1 MSLTL
6 LTLNES
12 KIYYD
17 LLFCFGGFFAFLC
30 IGCSSLVFKKNVKKL
45 KLKKAGVVTQM
56 CVDLGSKPVIFIVCC
71 SSPSTTA
78 SYRKTILARRKSN
91 SRKHR
96 EKCYFLRP
104 SKKSPKTEPFAL
116 ISLYRNVEG

>member
-1 MSLTL
+1 
-6 LTLNES
+6 
-12 KIYYD
+12 
-17 LLFCFGGFFAFLC
+17 
-30 IGCSSLVFKKNVKKL
+30 
-45 KLKKAGVVTQM
+45 M

-71 SSPSTTA
+71 SRPSTTA

-104 SKKSPKTEPFAL
+104 FSWSRQR
-116 ISLYRNVEG
+116 SLSLSHTWYRNVQGGN

>member
-1 MSLTL
+1 M
-6 LTLNES
+6 
-12 KIYYD
+12 
-17 LLFCFGGFFAFLC
+17 
-30 IGCSSLVFKKNVKKL
+30 
-45 KLKKAGVVTQM
+45 TQM

-71 SSPSTTA
+71 SRPSTTA

-104 SKKSPKTEPFAL
+104 FLEAVKEVSKDRTFCL
-116 ISLYRNVEG
+116 DLSLSHTWYRNVQGGN